1 MGRVRRALEGLHGV
15 DRAEVDLESG
25 EATVDVSG
33 KVSAEELVEAVQGKV
48 ILSWARGFM
57 ARASR
62 GVR

>member
-15 DRAEVDLESG
+15 DLAEVDLASG
-25 EATVDVSG
+25 EAKVDVSG
-33 KVSAEELVEAVQGKV
+33 EVRAEELVEAVRGKV
-48 ILSWARGFM
+48 ILSWARGVL